1 MTGYVGLT
9 LLPYMVYGMLR
20 LVENPNIYMYTGN
33 MENEPLST
41 VFK

>member
-20 LVENPNIYMYTGN
+20 LLENPDIYMYAGI
-33 MENEPLST
+33 MENEPSNIA
-41 VFK
+41 FQ